1 MLSFSRNP
9 HSARSR
15 SRAPALAR
23 SRAQIFYYWVAF
35 GPLSRGSAACGYVV
49 MLGLLLALGVSVAD
63 TPMPEGVQMD
73 WEAILRPS
81 PRAFIDEAAPWLY
94 RARRRCAHIGARDDP
109 LRGVPLVA
117 ETFATTRDV
126 LRALNAD

>member
-1 MLSFSRNP
+1 ML
-9 HSARSR
+9 
-15 SRAPALAR
+15 
-23 SRAQIFYYWVAF
+23 
-35 GPLSRGSAACGYVV
+35 
-49 MLGLLLALGVSVAD
+49 LGLLLALGISVSD
-63 TPMPEGVQMD
+63 TPMPAGVQMD